1 MSDFNSEKFIVIVTG
16 VSGGGK
22 TVTLRTLEDIG
33 FFCIDNLPP
42 QVVLDFLGML
52 NGYNGLKNIAIGID
66 IRVHRFF
73 KKAVDVIKKIKDAY
87 KSEVL
92 FLEADDETI
101 LRRYKETRRPH
112 PLSALHSD
120 LLKAIKEE
128 RILLYPIRNLSDRII
143 DTSSFSPHE
152 LKFLI
157 RSMYG
162 GELIS
167 PSITIISFGY
177 KKGVPTNADLV
188 FDTRFLPN
196 PYFVPSLTELNGKD
210 EAVKDF
216 VLKQHETI
224 EFLKNLKEF
233 LKFAVSAYKKEGRP
247 YLTIAIGCTGG
258 KHRSVVLAEE
268 IAKYLFNFSV
278 NPVVIHRDL

>member
-1 MSDFNSEKFIVIVTG
+1 MNDLSLEKFIVIVTG

-22 TVTLRTLEDIG
+22 TVTLRTLEDMG
-33 FFCIDNLPP
+33 FFCVDNLPP

-73 KKAVDVIKKIKDAY
+73 EKTVDVIKKIKNAY

-112 PLSALHSD
+112 PLSGLYND

-128 RILLYPIRNLSDRII
+128 RILLYPIRSFSDRII

-162 GELIS
+162 AENIS
-167 PSITIISFGY
+167 PSITIISFSY
-177 KKGVPTNADLV
+177 KKGVPANADLV

-196 PYFVPSLTELNGKD
+196 PYFIPSLTELNGKN
-210 EAVKDF
+210 ESVKDF
-216 VLKQHETI
+216 ILKQNETM
-224 EFLKNLKEF
+224 EFLKHIKNF
-233 LKFAVSAYKKEGRP
+233 LKFAISAYKKEGRP

-268 IAKYLFNFSV
+268 IAKYLNNFSI